1 MRCILTLCLRCRPSG
16 LVTKQGFSK
25 KSTINSPKKNYA
37 EITKTVETLF
47 R

>member
-16 LVTKQGFSK
+16 SVTKQGFSK
-25 KSTINSPKKNYA
+25 KKHNQQPEKNCA